1 GSELMERVPMT
12 KQGMEKLR
20 EELEYLKGEKR
31 HGIVAA
37 IEEARAHGDLSE
49 NAEYHA
55 AKEEQGLNESRIKD
69 MEDRLARAHVI
80 DPATITAEK
89 IVFGAT
95 VELIDV
101 NEGTEVTYQIVGV
114 DEADIEAGKVS
125 ITSPIA
131 RALIGKEEGDVAVVQ
146 APGGERE
153 YEIQSIVYA

>member
-1 GSELMERVPMT
+1 MERVPMT
-12 KQGMEKLR
+12 KQGMDKLR
-20 EELEYLKGEKR
+20 VELEFLKGENR
-31 HGIVAA
+31 HRIVAA

-55 AKEEQGLNESRIKD
+55 AKEEQGLNEARIKD

-80 DPATITAEK
+80 DPATISTDR

-101 NEGTEVTYQIVGV
+101 NEGTEVIYQIVGV
-114 DEADIEAGKVS
+114 DEADIEVGKVS

-131 RALIGKEEGDVAVVQ
+131 RALIGKEAGDVAVVQ
-146 APGGERE
+146 APSGERE
-153 YEIQSIVYA
+153 YEVQSIMYV

>member
-1 GSELMERVPMT
+1 MT
-12 KQGMEKLR
+12 RQGAETLKDTLN
-20 EELEYLKGEKR
+20 YLKGEKR
-31 HGIVAA
+31 HQIVAA

-55 AKEEQGLNESRIKD
+55 AKEEQGMNEARVQDI
-69 MEDRLARAHVI
+69 EDKLARSHII

-95 VELIDV
+95 VELIDLD
-101 NEGTEVTYQIVGV
+101 EGTEITYQIVGV
-114 DEADIEAGKVS
+114 DEADIEAGKIS

-131 RALIGKEEGDVAVVQ
+131 RALIGKEEGDIAVVL

-153 YEIQSIVYA
+153 YEIQSIEYV

>member
-1 GSELMERVPMT
+1 MER
-12 KQGMEKLR
+12 LR
-20 EELEYLKGEKR
+20 AELDYLKGEKR

-55 AKEEQGLNESRIKD
+55 AKEEQGLNEGRIKD
-69 MEDRLARAHVI
+69 MDDRLARAQVI

-131 RALIGKEEGDVAVVQ
+131 RAMIGKEEGDVAVVQ

-153 YEIQSIVYA
+153 YEIQSIAYV

>member
-1 GSELMERVPMT
+1 MERVPMT
-12 KQGMEKLR
+12 REGEEALRKLVA
-20 EELEYLKGEKR
+20 YLKGEKR
-31 HGIVAA
+31 HQIIAT

-55 AKEEQGLNESRIKD
+55 AKEEQGINEARVKD
-69 MEDRLARAHVI
+69 LEDKLARAHVI
-80 DPATITAEK
+80 DPATISSDK

-95 VELIDV
+95 VTLIDI

-114 DEADIEAGKVS
+114 DEADIETGKVS

-131 RALIGKEEGDVAVVQ
+131 RAMIGKEEGDIIVVR

-153 YEIQSIVYA
+153 FEVQAIDYI